1 MPLPGEINSPVCWA
15 NGSGQDYTHQG
26 TDVPSPQR
34 LACVAP
40 WMYPWQTPVGVMQ
53 EAATTAGEI
62 QIQMA
67 GEFRVPLTD
76 VYPRSSADIAQL
88 ASLYNRRVYY
98 DWYTGAYIVR
108 EVPIEAPDESTPAA
122 IYPGSATI
130 GYISDADLA
139 AEEVG
144 ITIDPRPATATYEIC
159 LASTVDDDWLQ
170 GTPITLDPATRIIT
184 PCDESS
190 TKCDGLAVWWLKPLG
205 AEPSEYEQ
213 MVIVISGPTW
223 FMLGEDFY
231 GSRARQDFLRASP
244 ALIPIDI
251 TGKACSIENPDEEII
266 IGNITLEKW
275 YPTDHPYQAMPSF
288 ALLDVKRFV
297 PETST
302 VTMLQPLS

>member
-34 LACVAP
+34 LSCVAP

-88 ASLYNRRVYY
+88 TSLYNRRVYY

-130 GYISDADLA
+130 GYISDVDLA

-213 MVIVISGPTW
+213 MVVVTSGLTW
-223 FMLGEDFY
+223 YLIDGETFY
-231 GSRARQDFLRASP
+231 GSHTTTDFATRTPSCV
-244 ALIPIDI
+244 PIDI
-251 TGKACSIENPDEEII
+251 TGKACSLENESEAII
-266 IGNITLEKW
+266 IGNITLNKW
-275 YPTDHPYQAMPSF
+275 YPIGEHTLPTF
-288 ALLDVKRFV
+288 GLLDVKRFV